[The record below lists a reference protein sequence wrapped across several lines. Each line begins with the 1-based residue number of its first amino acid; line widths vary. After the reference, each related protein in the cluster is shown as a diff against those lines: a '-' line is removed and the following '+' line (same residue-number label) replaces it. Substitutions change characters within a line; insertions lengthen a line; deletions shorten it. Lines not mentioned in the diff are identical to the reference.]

1 MADTALYSTEYKL
14 SFLNMDAISFFWIL
28 PLQFLMLLPPP
39 SRIWNSIKTPGASML
54 NVTFKFPDV
63 VLGIQTFLSIKT

>member
-39 SRIWNSIKTPGASML
+39 
-54 NVTFKFPDV
+54 FKDLEFY
-63 VLGIQTFLSIKT
+63 